1 MFFDIDADLVYTRP
15 HMTQVNG
22 RVVIIEQ
29 NILVRP
35 THNWKRIHISS
46 PLIAVLEDSLNNLI
60 QLFDIDYFG
69 QMFAASAFETYQDI
83 NDKEEPF
90 LKLVINTELINL
102 GSLEHA
108 NYLWE
113 SLSGNELMEDTFD
126 SYEYFIIGYS
136 SGRYGIIIDE
146 WFENEQGEKVTH
158 NTEEFQELGGYHE
171 GTWYS
176 EGYRF
181 SGFKNI
187 NDIKNFNPET
197 GKRNKASL
205 EKVIKK
211 AIAESKNAAYEAD
224 KSLDEYYKTIDV
236 ESYIDWHDGRIRFF
250 QSKFGQKSALY
261 QKLISKASKIGHAIR
276 KPRMHWDMVK
286 HFLGGAVIGYFGY
299 LGIIYISKL
308 FD

>member
-1 MFFDIDADLVYTRP
+1 MFFDIDADLVFTRP
-15 HMTQVNG
+15 HMTQVDG

-29 NILVRP
+29 NILVKP

-46 PLIAVLEDSLNNLI
+46 ELIAAMQDSLTDLNQI
-60 QLFDIDYFG
+60 FDIGSFG
-69 QMFAASAFETYQDI
+69 QMFAASAFETYHDFDDLDEPYLNLII
-83 NDKEEPF
+83 NT
-90 LKLVINTELINL
+90 KLVNL

-113 SLSGNELMEDTFD
+113 SLSGNVLMEDAFD
-126 SYEYFIIGYS
+126 SYDHYIAHYR

-146 WFENEQGEKVTH
+146 WFEDENGEKITH
-158 NTEEFQELGGYHE
+158 NTEEFQELGSYHE
-171 GTWYS
+171 GEWYPES
-176 EGYRF
+176 YRF

-187 NDIKNFNPET
+187 SDIKALNPQT
-197 GKRNKASL
+197 GKRNKVSL

-211 AIAESKNAAYEAD
+211 AVSELQDAAFDAG
-224 KSLDEYYKTIDV
+224 KSIEDYYKSIDI
-236 ESYIDWHDGRIRFF
+236 ESYKDLHDGRIRFF
-250 QSKFGQKSALY
+250 QSKFGHKSVLY
-261 QKLISKASKIGHAIR
+261 QKLILKASEIGHAIR
-276 KPRMHWDMVK
+276 KPRMLWDMVK